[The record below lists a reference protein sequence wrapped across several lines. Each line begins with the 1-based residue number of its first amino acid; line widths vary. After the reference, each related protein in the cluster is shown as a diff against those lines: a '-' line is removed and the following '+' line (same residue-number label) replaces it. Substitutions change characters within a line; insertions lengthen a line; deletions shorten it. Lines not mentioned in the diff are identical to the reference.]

1 MVDLKCR
8 TCGAELLPGTSFC
21 RQCGSA
27 TAIPGGS
34 EEPTAFLT
42 PPGNVATQRLDP
54 RATNPEQGGLNL
66 PAGAAP
72 FTAERTLA
80 KKGHGKRKL
89 LIAGFVL
96 VVLVLG
102 LICAVAI
109 VRMRSHSRTMTSVNL
124 VYPGA
129 QTLVDMNYED
139 GSRAIQMVTSDSLE
153 KVESWYTSLL
163 GPTKTI
169 RLTSTSVVLKNLNT
183 TVTIVVEDNKTNV
196 LIKKTP

>member
-1 MVDLKCR
+1 MVDLRGR
-8 TCGAELLPGTSFC
+8 TCGAELLPATSFC

-27 TAIPGGS
+27 TARPGGS
-34 EEPTAFLT
+34 EEATAFLT

-66 PAGAAP
+66 PAAAAP
-72 FTAERTLA
+72 FTPERTLVQ
-80 KKGHGKRKL
+80 KGKSSRKL
-89 LIAGFVL
+89 LIVG
-96 VVLVLG
+96 LVLLVLIIG

-109 VRMRSHSRTMTSVNL
+109 VRIRSHSRTMTSVNL

-139 GSRAIQMVTSDSLE
+139 GSRAVQLVTPDSLE

-163 GPTKTI
+163 RPTKTI
-169 RLTSTSVVLKNLNT
+169 RLTSTSVVMKNLNT
-183 TVTIVVEDNKTNV
+183 TVTIAVEDNKTNV